1 MTAFPYENSSH
12 CRLSGSSQC
21 IYICIFFCTP
31 KQGRQ
36 KTKFKEDKKQ
46 IFMLVKG
53 QIKNLKNISQK

>member
-1 MTAFPYENSSH
+1 MKIHHIVVYQVLHNASTFVF
-12 CRLSGSSQC
+12 
-21 IYICIFFCTP
+21 FFCTP

-36 KTKFKEDKKQ
+36 KKKFKEDKKQ